1 MPAYQWLWSD
11 VDDYSGHFRRYNFE
25 MLKSIA
31 GYANLKV
38 EYLTYFFFYLPLA
51 TFFFRTLPFRIRGS
65 RMDSELLNKA
75 AQEHKSSEL
84 SSKLITTINKMEIRR
99 IRTGG
104 IPFGA
109 SCLAVFDKP

>member
-1 MPAYQWLWSD
+1 
-11 VDDYSGHFRRYNFE
+11 
-25 MLKSIA
+25 
-31 GYANLKV
+31 
-38 EYLTYFFFYLPLA
+38 
-51 TFFFRTLPFRIRGS
+51 
-65 RMDSELLNKA
+65 MDSELLNKA